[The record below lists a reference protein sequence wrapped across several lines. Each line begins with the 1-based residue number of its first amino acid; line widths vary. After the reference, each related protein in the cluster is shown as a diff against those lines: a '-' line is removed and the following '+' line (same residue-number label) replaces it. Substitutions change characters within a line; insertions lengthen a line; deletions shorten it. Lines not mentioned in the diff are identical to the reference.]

1 MATTSLAARFA
12 LALVTLDVAHGAGD
26 QWVQTSHQ
34 ASTKGTPGWPGRR
47 ACAGHCLSYTATAA
61 VALIAVNRVTGAGL
75 RPGRVA
81 AGLAL
86 SAVSHYVIDRRTPL
100 RRLATLARHGGYLEH
115 ATVVRRPGADPDTT
129 GPGTALFHL
138 DQTAHRVCLLAAA
151 LVMA

>member
-1 MATTSLAARFA
+1 MPTTTRAARFA

-26 QWVQTSHQ
+26 QWAQTSHQ
-34 ASTKGTPGWPGRR
+34 ASTKGNPGSSGRR

-61 VALIAVNRVTGAGL
+61 VALLAVNHLTGAGL
-75 RPGRVA
+75 RPGRVV

-86 SAVSHYVIDRRTPL
+86 SAASHYVIDRRTPL
-100 RRLATLARHGGYLEH
+100 RRLAQLAGHDGYLAH

-138 DQTAHRVCLLAAA
+138 DQTAHKVFLLAAA